1 MSLRIIRG
9 CTLIVNDDK
18 NLFLELE
25 SLKLPGLE
33 EATENFQP
41 AGSDME
47 VEIAGLGVKAFTVQ
61 MKVKSHSPDIIGL
74 FGGAPGHRD
83 HFTGKKYIVDEIDGR
98 EHEHAIDVTGRLTKI
113 DAEEMSGGKAS
124 GYDHEIK
131 SIFEYS
137 EFWDGKV
144 LNRFS
149 FPRGGW
155 LIRGGNEIGV
165 RRRQILGI

>member
-9 CTLIVNDDK
+9 CTLIVNDDA
-18 NLFLELE
+18 NLFLNIDT
-25 SLKLPGLE
+25 LKLPSLE
-33 EATENFQP
+33 ETTETFQP

-47 VEIAGLGVKAFTVQ
+47 VDIAGLGVKAFTLQ
-61 MKVKSHSPDIIGL
+61 MKLKSHSSGIVGL

-83 HFTGKKYIVDEIDGR
+83 HFTGKKYIVDEETGQ
-98 EHEHAIDVTGRLTKI
+98 EHEHAIDVTGRFTKI
-113 DAEEMSGGKAS
+113 DVEEMAGGKAS

-131 SIFEYS
+131 SIFEYT

-144 LNRFS
+144 LHRFS
-149 FPRGGW
+149 FKRGGW